1 MCKEEIFFV
10 VVFSGVKMK
19 LVLFG
24 IVFCM
29 LKCYELYKEI
39 YGDFYFFILIF
50 NLLNFKVKK

>member
-24 IVFCM
+24 IVFSM
-29 LKCYELYKEI
+29 IKCYELYEEI

-50 NLLNFKVKK
+50 N